1 MAGQGGVVRGSG
13 VPARFGSFNWARVLG
28 LAAVTGICALAGPVA
43 AETLDAGDPEVVA
56 AVMQGYGYR
65 AELEYEADG
74 EAYIGSATQGLNFE
88 VDFYFCD
95 RGRDCKLMAF
105 LASFTL
111 DSAVPAAMADTWNQ
125 EHIFGRAFLGQEPD
139 RIYIDHVVL
148 TEGGL
153 TRDNLAYVLS
163 SWNNVIVEFADAIG
177 YR

>member
-1 MAGQGGVVRGSG
+1 MSGSEL
-13 VPARFGSFNWARVLG
+13 PARSGPWVWPRVLG
-28 LAAVTGICALAGPVA
+28 LAAVGGLCVPAGHTA
-43 AETLDAGDPEVVA
+43 AETLDAGDPGVVA
-56 AVMQGYGYR
+56 AVMQGNGYR
-65 AELEYEADG
+65 AELAYEADG
-74 EAYIGSATQGLNFE
+74 QAYIGSATQGLNFE
-88 VDFYFCD
+88 VDFYFCTG
-95 RGRDCKLMAF
+95 GRDCKLMAF

-111 DSAVPAAMADTWNQ
+111 DEDVPVAMADTWNQ

>member
-1 MAGQGGVVRGSG
+1 MRGLKLSAGAGPLG
-13 VPARFGSFNWARVLG
+13 WAGVLG
-28 LAAVTGICALAGPVA
+28 LAAVAGLCPAGGRAA
-43 AETLDAGDPEVVA
+43 AETLDAGDPAIVA
-56 AVMQGYGYR
+56 ELLRGYGYR
-65 AELEYEADG
+65 AELDYDADG
-74 EAYIGSATQGLNFE
+74 QAYIGSATQGLNFE
-88 VDFYFCD
+88 IDFYFCD
-95 RGRDCKLMAF
+95 RGRDCKLIAL

-111 DSAVPAAMADTWNQ
+111 DAAVPVAMADTWNQ
-125 EHIFGRAFLGQEPD
+125 EHIFGRAFRGEELD